1 MNQKNFLSPHAKK
14 NQPKKPSMISERG
27 QPLEQ
32 ALILKLTPQKAQRM
46 G

>member
-1 MNQKNFLSPHAKK
+1 MNQKNFLSPHAEKT
-14 NQPKKPSMISERG
+14 QPKKSSMISERG

-32 ALILKLTPQKAQRM
+32 ALILLQTTQKAQRM